1 MFEYEFFGILAFSF
15 STLVLIAGVILLF
28 PVTRRLGHFM
38 EEWIKLRRDSAL
50 DQDQLTDIRTGVREV
65 RQLVETIDSRMDLLG
80 ERQDFVES
88 LIESGDRKRLSEPEF
103 G

>member
-1 MFEYEFFGILAFSF
+1 MFEYEFFAILAFSF
-15 STLVLIAGVILLF
+15 STLMLIAAVILLF

-38 EEWIKLRRDSAL
+38 EEWIRLRRDSAL
-50 DQDQLTDIRTGVREV
+50 DQGELADVRTHMRDV
-65 RQLVETIDSRMDLLG
+65 RQLLETIDSRLDLLG

-88 LIESGDRKRLSEPEF
+88 LIESGERKRLADPEF

>member
-28 PVTRRLGHFM
+28 PVTRRLGGFM
-38 EEWIKLRRDSAL
+38 EEWIKLRRDSVL
-50 DQDQLTDIRTGVREV
+50 DQDQLTDVRTDVRDM
-65 RQLVETIDSRMDLLG
+65 RQLLDTVDSRMDLLG

-88 LIESGDRKRLSEPEF
+88 LIDSGERKRLGEPDF
-103 G
+103 S

>member
-15 STLVLIAGVILLF
+15 STLLLIAGVILLF

-38 EEWIKLRRDSAL
+38 EEWIKLRRDSVL
-50 DQDQLTDIRTGVREV
+50 DQDQLTDVRTDVREM
-65 RQLVETIDSRMDLLG
+65 RQLLETIDSRMDLLG

-88 LIESGDRKRLSEPEF
+88 LIESGERKRLSEPEF

>member
-15 STLVLIAGVILLF
+15 STLLLIAGVILLF

-50 DQDQLTDIRTGVREV
+50 DQDQLTDVRTGVREM
-65 RQLVETIDSRMDLLG
+65 RQLLETIDSRMDLLG

-88 LIESGDRKRLSEPEF
+88 LIESGERKRLGEPEF

>member
-15 STLVLIAGVILLF
+15 STLLLISAVILLF

-38 EEWIKLRRDSAL
+38 EEWIKLRRDSVL
-50 DQDQLTDIRTGVREV
+50 DQDQLTDVRTDVREM
-65 RQLVETIDSRMDLLG
+65 RQLLETVDSRMDLLG

-88 LIESGDRKRLSEPEF
+88 LIESGERKRLGEPEF

>member
-15 STLVLIAGVILLF
+15 STLLLISAVILLF

-38 EEWIKLRRDSAL
+38 EEWIKLRRDSVL
-50 DQDQLTDIRTGVREV
+50 DQDQLTDVRTDVREM

-88 LIESGDRKRLSEPEF
+88 LIESGERKRLGEPEF

>member
-1 MFEYEFFGILAFSF
+1 MFEYEFFGILAFCF

-28 PVTRRLGHFM
+28 PVTRRLGGFM
-38 EEWIKLRRDSAL
+38 EEWIKLRRDSVL
-50 DQDQLTDIRTGVREV
+50 DQDQLTDVRTDVRDM
-65 RQLVETIDSRMDLLG
+65 RQLLDTVDSRMDLLG

-88 LIESGDRKRLSEPEF
+88 LIDSGERKRLGEPEF

>member
-15 STLVLIAGVILLF
+15 STLLLVAAVILLF

-38 EEWIKLRRDSAL
+38 EEWIKLRRDTVL
-50 DQDQLTDIRTGVREV
+50 DQDQLTDIRTGVREM

-80 ERQDFVES
+80 ERQDFIES
-88 LIESGDRKRLSEPEF
+88 LIESGDRKRLNEREF